1 MDILT
6 GNQAVFE
13 AGYGFSFKTMSVLKG
28 CNKMRVIH
36 CSQKLLKEITGHTN
50 DDHAIPKDNSG
61 LGNWYSEIFKFNKKK
76 YLIFTN
82 EETLFSFFVYSVNK
96 HEIENISTLFAE
108 DLRIYMREI
117 VKEEERINRII
128 GEYKEVYYCKADD
141 SRVSEAME
149 FFIKIFESRLEFIDE
164 ITDREILIAN
174 IQVNTTPMAALNY
187 ASPLRKFKELI
198 DQKYP
203 PN

>member
-1 MDILT
+1 
-6 GNQAVFE
+6 
-13 AGYGFSFKTMSVLKG
+13 
-28 CNKMRVIH
+28 MRVIH